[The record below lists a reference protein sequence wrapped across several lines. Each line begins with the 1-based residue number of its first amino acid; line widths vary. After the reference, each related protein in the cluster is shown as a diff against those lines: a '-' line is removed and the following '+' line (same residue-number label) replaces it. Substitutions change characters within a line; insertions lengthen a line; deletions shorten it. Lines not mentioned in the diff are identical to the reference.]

1 MIHSLDDFAK
11 KDTNPKPKDDRK
23 TTDSYTGG
31 KSSGIAVENP
41 EDDWI
46 KKLQNKNLDNREN
59 FEKTKNK
66 ITLKVYKNGFVIDD
80 GPFRDIKNEE
90 NKKFMSEVEKGY
102 IPQEL
107 VNKGMKDLGIAL
119 ENHKDEDYKEPI
131 PEKKFVAF
139 TGQGQSLSGVNINNL
154 KVNKGVSNNFF
165 DKNKPSVKINIRL
178 FNGEVVSEEF
188 NLDSTFNVVLDFVR
202 QKTGNGNFS
211 LIRGFPPKPIT
222 EINKKIGELGLQNE
236 MLTQRLN

>member
-1 MIHSLDDFAK
+1 MIHSLDDFSK
-11 KDTNPKPKDDRK
+11 KENPKSKDNKK

-31 KSSGIAVENP
+31 KSSGIAIENP
-41 EDDWI
+41 DDDWI
-46 KKLQNKNLDNREN
+46 KKLQNKNIDNREN
-59 FEKTKNK
+59 FDKTKNK
-66 ITLKVYKNGFVIDD
+66 ITLKVYKNGFIIDD
-80 GPFRDIKNEE
+80 GPFRDIKTEE

-119 ENHKDEDYKEPI
+119 ENHKDEEYSEPI

-139 TGQGQSLSGVNINNL
+139 TGTGQSLSGININNF
-154 KVNKGVSNNFF
+154 KVNENVSNNFF

-178 FNGEVVSEEF
+178 FNGEVVTEEF
-188 NLDSTFNVVLDFVR
+188 NLDSNFSLVLDFVR
-202 QKTGNGNFS
+202 KKTGNGNFS
-211 LIRGFPPKPIT
+211 LIRGFPPKPIN
-222 EINKKIGELGLQNE
+222 EINKKISELKLENE

>member
-11 KDTNPKPKDDRK
+11 KDPNPKSKDDRK

-90 NKKFMSEVEKGY
+90 NKKFMSEAEKGY

-119 ENHKDEDYKEPI
+119 EKSQRRRIQRTNSR
-131 PEKKFVAF
+131 KK
-139 TGQGQSLSGVNINNL
+139 
-154 KVNKGVSNNFF
+154 
-165 DKNKPSVKINIRL
+165 
-178 FNGEVVSEEF
+178 
-188 NLDSTFNVVLDFVR
+188 
-202 QKTGNGNFS
+202 
-211 LIRGFPPKPIT
+211 IRGIHRTRPKF
-222 EINKKIGELGLQNE
+222 KRSQY
-236 MLTQRLN
+236 

>member
-1 MIHSLDDFAK
+1 MIHSLDDFKK
-11 KDTNPKPKDDRK
+11 KDVPPKDDKKK

-31 KSSGIAVENP
+31 KSSGIAIENP
-41 EDDWI
+41 DDDWI
-46 KKLQNKNLDNREN
+46 KKLQDKKLDNKEN
-59 FEKTKNK
+59 FDKTKNK
-66 ITLKVYKNGFVIDD
+66 ITLKVYKNGFIIDD
-80 GPFRDIKNEE
+80 GEFRDLKLEE

-119 ENHKDEDYKEPI
+119 ENHKDEEYKKPI
-131 PEKKFVAF
+131 EEKKFVAF
-139 TGQGQSLSGVNINNL
+139 TGTGKSLSGVNTNNL
-154 KVNKGVSNNFF
+154 KINEGVSNNFF

-188 NLDSTFNVVLDFVR
+188 NLDNSFSVILDFVKN
-202 QKTGNGNFS
+202 KTGNSNFS
-211 LIRGFPPKPIT
+211 LIRGFPPKPIN
-222 EINKKIGELGLQNE
+222 EINKKIGDLGLQNE